1 MREIRYL
8 EALSEALREEMRRD
22 SQVIVLGEDVR
33 VSMRGLTKGILQEFG
48 PDRIYDTPI
57 SEAGFTGLATG
68 AAMAGMRPVVEYQI
82 NALLFVA
89 FDQLVDQAQK
99 LRYMMGGQGT
109 IPVTYLVP
117 ASGARRGLAGQHSD
131 HPYPLLVHMGMKA
144 VMPSTPRDA
153 KGLLKAAIRED
164 DPVVVF
170 APSALLAM
178 KGPVP
183 DEEYTIPLGRA
194 EVKRPGDDLSIIAVG
209 PLVPEALK
217 AAEQLAQEGISAEV
231 VDPRSLLP
239 LDHETILASVRK
251 TGRVI
256 LFDDSNRTCGYAAEL
271 AAVIAEEAWESLRA
285 PIRRLTRADVPV
297 PFSPPLEGYVLPS
310 RDRLLEEARG
320 LLAPHP
326 ASPHWGE
333 EKR

>member
-8 EALSEALREEMRRD
+8 EALTEGLREEMRRD
-22 SQVIVLGEDVR
+22 GRVLVLGEDVR
-33 VSMRGLTKGILQEFG
+33 HSLRGVTKGFLEEFG
-48 PDRIYDTPI
+48 PDRVWDTPI

-68 AAMAGMRPVVEYQI
+68 LALAGMRPVVEYQI
-82 NALLFVA
+82 NALIFVA

-131 HPYPLLVHMGMKA
+131 HPYPLLLHMGMKA
-144 VMPSTPRDA
+144 AMPSTPRDA
-153 KGLLKAAIRED
+153 KGLLKSAIRED

-170 APSALLAM
+170 APAALLAM

-183 DEEYTIPLGRA
+183 EEEYTIPLGQA
-194 EVKRPGDDLSIIAVG
+194 EVKRPGEDLTIVALG

-217 AAEQLAQEGISAEV
+217 AAEQLAAEGISAEV

-239 LDHETILASVRK
+239 LDRETLLASVRK

-256 LFDDSNRTCGYAAEL
+256 LFDDSNRTCGFAAEL
-271 AAVIAEEAWESLRA
+271 SAVLAEEAWEALRA
-285 PIRRLTRADVPV
+285 PVRRLTRADVPV

-310 RDRLLEEARG
+310 QERLLEEARA
-320 LLAPHP
+320 LMVRL
-326 ASPHWGE
+326 S
-333 EKR
+333 

>member
-8 EALSEALREEMRRD
+8 EALTEALREEMSRD
-22 SQVIVLGEDVR
+22 PRVIVLGEDVR
-33 VSMRGLTKGILQEFG
+33 HSLRGVTKGILDMFG
-48 PDRIYDTPI
+48 PERIFDTPI
-57 SEAGFTGLATG
+57 SESGFTGLATG
-68 AAMAGMRPVVEYQI
+68 AALAGMRPVVEYQI
-82 NALLFVA
+82 NALIFVA

-144 VMPSTPRDA
+144 VMPSSPRDA

-170 APSALLAM
+170 APGPLLAV

-183 DEEYTIPLGRA
+183 EEEYTIPLGRA
-194 EVKRPGDDLSIIAVG
+194 EVKREGDDLTLVAVG

-217 AAEQLAQEGISAEV
+217 AAEELAQEGISAEV

-239 LDHETILASVRK
+239 LDRATILASVRK

-271 AAVIAEEAWESLRA
+271 AALIVEEAWEALRA
-285 PIRRLTRADVPV
+285 PVRRVTRADVPV
-297 PFSPPLEGYVLPS
+297 PFSPPLEAYVLPS
-310 RDRLLEEARG
+310 RERLLSEARA
-320 LLAPHP
+320 LLA
-326 ASPHWGE
+326 
-333 EKR
+333 KV

>member
-1 MREIRYL
+1 MRELRYL
-8 EALSEALREEMRRD
+8 GAMREGLFEEMRRAP
-22 SQVIVLGEDVR
+22 SIIVIGEGGR
-33 VSMRGLTKGILQEFG
+33 HSLRGLTKGIVSEFG
-48 PDRIYDTPI
+48 PARIYAPPI
-57 SEAGFTGLATG
+57 SEAAFTGLATG
-68 AAMAGMRPVVEYQI
+68 AALAGMRPVVEYQI

-153 KGLLKAAIRED
+153 KGLLKTAIRED

-194 EVKRPGDDLSIIAVG
+194 EVKRPGGDLSIIAVG
-209 PLVPEALK
+209 PLGP
-217 AAEQLAQEGISAEV
+217 G
-231 VDPRSLLP
+231 
-239 LDHETILASVRK
+239 
-251 TGRVI
+251 
-256 LFDDSNRTCGYAAEL
+256 
-271 AAVIAEEAWESLRA
+271 
-285 PIRRLTRADVPV
+285 
-297 PFSPPLEGYVLPS
+297 
-310 RDRLLEEARG
+310 
-320 LLAPHP
+320 
-326 ASPHWGE
+326 
-333 EKR
+333 

>member
-8 EALSEALREEMRRD
+8 EAVSEAIREEMRRD
-22 SQVIVLGEDVR
+22 PRVFVIGEDVR
-33 VSMRGLTKGILQEFG
+33 HSLRGITKGILDEFG
-48 PDRIYDTPI
+48 PNRIFDTPI

-68 AAMAGMRPVVEYQI
+68 AAMSGMRPVVEYQI
-82 NALLFVA
+82 NALIFVA

-109 IPVTYLVP
+109 IPVTYLVA

-131 HPYPLLVHMGMKA
+131 HPYPLLIHMGMKA

-153 KGLLKAAIRED
+153 KGLMKAAIRED
-164 DPVVVF
+164 DPVIVF
-170 APSALLAM
+170 APAALLAV
-178 KGPVP
+178 KGLVP
-183 DEEYTIPLGRA
+183 EGEYTIPLGQA
-194 EVKRPGDDLSIIAVG
+194 EVKREGSDLTIVAVG

-217 AAEQLAQEGISAEV
+217 CAETLETEGISAEV

-239 LDHETILASVRK
+239 IDRETILASVRK

-256 LFDDSNRTCGYAAEL
+256 LFDDSNRACGYAAEL
-271 AAVIAEEAWESLRA
+271 AAIIAEEAWDSLRG

-297 PFSPPLEGYVLPS
+297 PFSPPLEAYVLPS
-310 RDRLLEEARG
+310 RDRLLAECRA
-320 LLAPHP
+320 LLAGSR
-326 ASPHWGE
+326 A
-333 EKR
+333 

>member
-22 SQVIVLGEDVR
+22 PKVIVVGEDVR
-33 VSMRGLTKGILQEFG
+33 HSLRGVTKGLLDEFG

-82 NALLFVA
+82 NALIFVA

-99 LRYMMGGQGT
+99 LRYMMGGQGR

-131 HPYPLLVHMGMKA
+131 HPYPLLIHMGMK
-144 VMPSTPRDA
+144 VVVPSTPRDA
-153 KGLLKAAIRED
+153 KGLFKAAIRED

-170 APSALLAM
+170 APAALLPV

-183 DEEYTIPLGRA
+183 EEEYTIPLGQG
-194 EVKRPGDDLSIIAVG
+194 EVKREGSDLTIVAVG

-217 AAEQLAQEGISAEV
+217 CAELLAAEGISAEV

-239 LDHETILASVRK
+239 LDRDTILASVRK
-251 TGRVI
+251 TGRVL
-256 LFDDSNRTCGYAAEL
+256 LFDDSNRSCGYAAEL
-271 AAVIAEEAWESLRA
+271 AAVIAEEAWASLQA

-297 PFSPPLEGYVLPS
+297 PFSPPLEAYVLPS
-310 RDRLLEEARG
+310 RDRLLAECRQ
-320 LLAPHP
+320 LLA
-326 ASPHWGE
+326 AS
-333 EKR
+333 RA

>member
-1 MREIRYL
+1 MRDIRYL
-8 EALSEALREEMRRD
+8 EALTEALREEMRRD
-22 SQVIVLGEDVR
+22 PTVVVIGEDVR
-33 VSMRGLTKGILQEFG
+33 HSLRGITKGILDEFG
-48 PDRIYDTPI
+48 PDRIFDTPI

-82 NALLFVA
+82 NALIFVA

-99 LRYMMGGQGT
+99 LRYMMGGQGR
-109 IPVTYLVP
+109 IPVTYLVA

-131 HPYPLLVHMGMKA
+131 HLYPLLVHMGMKA

-153 KGLLKAAIRED
+153 KGLFKAAIRED
-164 DPVVVF
+164 DPVMVF
-170 APSALLAM
+170 APAALLPV

-183 DEEYTIPLGRA
+183 EGEYTIPLGQA
-194 EVKRPGDDLSIIAVG
+194 EVKREGNDLTIVAVG
-209 PLVPEALK
+209 PLVPEAFK
-217 AAEQLAQEGISAEV
+217 CAETLSSEGISAEV

-239 LDHETILASVRK
+239 LDRETILSSVRK

-271 AAVIAEEAWESLRA
+271 AAIIAEEAWDSLRA

-297 PFSPPLEGYVLPS
+297 PFSPPLEAYVLPS
-310 RDRLLEEARG
+310 RDRLLEECRA
-320 LLAPHP
+320 LLAGSR
-326 ASPHWGE
+326 A
-333 EKR
+333 